1 MALSTAQAMLEPEG
15 DAPDLEIA
23 QLDVG
28 VMLLDN
34 CLQAGNGAGQ
44 QLVVGIEKPEVL
56 APGGFDHGIACGTQS
71 LVVAMPHQAQAAG
84 PALFQ
89 RVHDGGRA
97 IGGTVVQQQDFN
109 AGIGVSLLYD

>member
-1 MALSTAQAMLEPEG
+1 MEFSSAQG
-15 DAPDLEIA
+15 RPDLEIA
-23 QLDVG
+23 QHHVG
-28 VMLLDN
+28 VMLFDN

-56 APGGFDHGIACGTQS
+56 ALGGFDHGVAGDTYS
-71 LVVAMPHQAQAAG
+71 LIVAVSQQMQAAG